1 VQSLQN
7 VGHHCGPSGNFQ
19 LREGPAD
26 VLAHGVFADPKGVRD
41 LLVALSLSYKQRNLH
56 LAPG

>member
-1 VQSLQN
+1 